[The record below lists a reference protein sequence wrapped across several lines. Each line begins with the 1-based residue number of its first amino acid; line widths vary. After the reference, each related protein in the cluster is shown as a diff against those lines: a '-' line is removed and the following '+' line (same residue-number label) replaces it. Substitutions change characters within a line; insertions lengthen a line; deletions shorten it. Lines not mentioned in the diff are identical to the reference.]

1 MPDFL
6 KQYYDT
12 AGPAGVPMKD
22 KQARTLDV
30 RLKELPKEEAF
41 AFRRCSVARG
51 VSELAAGER
60 ADVSWITEESP
71 DRMGDVVLA
80 AGMDDSLF
88 QLNPIVT
95 LNHVYT
101 QPPVGRSLWRR
112 KVRDGSWTGIKA
124 KTHYPPRPEKWT
136 DPDWLP
142 DSAFEL
148 VKTDLLRGKSIGF
161 FPVKVR
167 TPTAQE
173 IAERPA
179 WRQVRYIIEEWIL
192 AEYACCYLPVQPH
205 AVVEQ
210 VSKALAVLPKEV
222 AAALGT
228 PPARTVGVT
237 GFDEIE
243 KAVRRHLGV
252 MDLQRCLRDAWEKA
266 TGRV

>member
-12 AGPAGVPMKD
+12 LGPGGLPMKD
-22 KQARTLDV
+22 RQAQTLDL

-41 AFRRCSVARG
+41 AFRRCSLGRG
-51 VSELAAGER
+51 LSELQPGER

-95 LNHVYT
+95 LNHCYT

-112 KVRDGSWTGIKA
+112 KVREGSWHGVKA
-124 KTHYPPRPEKWT
+124 KTHYPPRPEKWAE
-136 DPDWLP
+136 PEWLP
-142 DSAFEL
+142 DKAYDL

-161 FPVKVR
+161 FPTKVR
-167 TPTAQE
+167 TPTTQE
-173 IAERPA
+173 LERPG
-179 WRQVRYIIEEWIL
+179 WERVRFIIEQWIL

-210 VSKALAVLPKEV
+210 VSKSMTQRLVGLTPLA
-222 AAALGT
+222 
-228 PPARTVGVT
+228 
-237 GFDEIE
+237 EID
-243 KAVRRHLGV
+243 KAVRRQAASLN
-252 MDLQRCLRDAWEKA
+252 LQEAIREAWDRA
-266 TGRV
+266 AGRV